1 VDDEALFLLV
11 IGRWWF
17 QEDNVYPWMALEW
30 CGVQVGFGGTF
41 VIDELP
47 SFVEQMCPMFLLDD
61 GRFWWLKIVVLLHI
75 TFSKSSYL
83 HINKNPWVKQERMTK

>member
-1 VDDEALFLLV
+1 
-11 IGRWWF
+11 
-17 QEDNVYPWMALEW
+17 MALEW

-61 GRFWWLKIVVLLHI
+61 GRF
-75 TFSKSSYL
+75 
-83 HINKNPWVKQERMTK
+83 